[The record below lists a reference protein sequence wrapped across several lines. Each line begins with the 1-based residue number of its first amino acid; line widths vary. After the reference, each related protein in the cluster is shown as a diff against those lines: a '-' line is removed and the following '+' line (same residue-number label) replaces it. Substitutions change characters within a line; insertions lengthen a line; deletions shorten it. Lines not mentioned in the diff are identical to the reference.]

1 MDFLSEIRGNNPFI
15 GTTQQQEEEKKKQRY
30 EEMSRDISG
39 SVSPSTVTYA
49 NFYEDFYK
57 PSGHAPE
64 GTYLNM
70 SNDTNSDNI
79 VNNFWSNK
87 QETINKFF
95 ENIILKKKGEKLLQ
109 EKRDENDA
117 IERNRF
123 EQDEFNRMRTNNRLH
138 KEEYEQKYYENIMNS
153 FAKDVKKIT
162 GVDLNRE
169 KFENERT
176 YRESIILN
184 MITHHALE
192 SIPEGDQPQPPPIS
206 SHYSGIVN
214 PETNKRRLV
223 VPMGKVNKS
232 ITSSRRYVIKTGG
245 KKTRKRKIKKTKKY
259 KRQKKSLTK
268 SKKKR
273 SKK

>member
-1 MDFLSEIRGNNPFI
+1 MLGSN
-15 GTTQQQEEEKKKQRY
+15 KKQEAMDDGIPMIYHYKKERY

-49 NFYEDFYK
+49 EFFEDFYK

-64 GTYLNM
+64 GTYSNM
-70 SNDTNSDNI
+70 SNDTNSDNL

-87 QETINKFF
+87 QKTINTFF
-95 ENIILKKKGEKLLQ
+95 ESIILKKNGEKLLQ

-123 EQDEFNRMRTNNRLH
+123 EQDELNRMKTNNRVH

-153 FAKDVKKIT
+153 FVKDVKKIT
-162 GVDLNRE
+162 DVDLDRE
-169 KFENERT
+169 KFENDRT

-184 MITHHALE
+184 MITRHALK
-192 SIPEGDQPQPPPIS
+192 SIPEGDQPQPPSIS
-206 SHYSGIVN
+206 SHYSGRVN
-214 PETNKRRLV
+214 PEGKRNLL
-223 VPMGKVNKS
+223 VPMKKVDKS
-232 ITSSRRYVIKTGG
+232 ITSRKKGG